1 MYCSYP
7 FSCWFLLCD
16 LMGRATLNVTM
27 MLFVPKMV
35 RKHPL
40 TRPCIH
46 SLVSAQATKKFLVP
60 MRHTIQGN
68 TFYILVERFKALYIS
83 PKIYCNSSLIG
94 WAIVQKCNSPSLKTD
109 CQQCINI
116 IAHWLVSNLYQQFV
130 VNYLMYTVKLYTI
143 NTINLPIPTCSYLL

>member
-1 MYCSYP
+1 MM
-7 FSCWFLLCD
+7 FGKATASCIVVILFHVGFELILLCD

-68 TFYILVERFKALYIS
+68 TF
-83 PKIYCNSSLIG
+83 
-94 WAIVQKCNSPSLKTD
+94 
-109 CQQCINI
+109 
-116 IAHWLVSNLYQQFV
+116 
-130 VNYLMYTVKLYTI
+130 
-143 NTINLPIPTCSYLL
+143 